1 MRIIDKDIA
10 IIGAGPGGYTAAIRA
25 AQLGAKVVLIEK
37 DEVGGNCLNRGCIPT
52 KTLYRTAEI
61 LNTLGKAEQFGIRVE
76 AYKADAEIIQRRK
89 EEVVNQLCT
98 GVKQLLKANSVEL
111 LKGKAKFV
119 DSHRVEVL
127 KADGSQEYVSARNFI
142 IAVGSRPLIP
152 HIEGA
157 AAKGIWLSDDILNF
171 RSIPKS
177 LTVIGGGVIG
187 MEFAA
192 IFNAFNTK
200 VTVLEYMPNL
210 LPMIDGELTKRL
222 TPYLKRNGID
232 ISVSSRV
239 TKIDEDQEGFSIYYE
254 KGKDQKVIKAEK
266 VLISVGRTPVIDGL
280 NLEHIGIKYDKKGIK
295 TDENCR
301 TNISNIYAIGD
312 VNGKELLAHAASH
325 QGIRTAE
332 HIMEF
337 NSSEAS
343 CKETVIPYCIFVFPE
358 VAGAGITEEQAK
370 QQNIKYKVSKF
381 LFGANGKALT
391 LGEPEG
397 IVKVISTETGEGRD
411 KTEIIIGVHIM
422 GHHASDLIHEG
433 ALAIN
438 NKLKVENIINTVHA
452 HPTLSEA
459 FSEAVMGLKAQAI
472 HMVNKKQ

>member
-1 MRIIDKDIA
+1 MKIIHKDIA

-61 LNTLGKAEQFGIRVE
+61 LNTLGKAEQFGIKVE

-111 LKGKAKFV
+111 LKGEAKFV
-119 DSHRVEVL
+119 DSHRVEVV

-152 HIEGA
+152 HIGGA
-157 AAKGIWLSDDILNF
+157 TAKGIWFSEDILNF
-171 RSIPKS
+171 RSIPQS
-177 LTVIGGGVIG
+177 LAIIGGGVIG

-222 TPYLKRNGID
+222 TPYLKRKGID

-266 VLISVGRTPVIDGL
+266 VLMSVGRTPVIDGL
-280 NLEHIGIKYDKKGIK
+280 NLEYIGIKYDKKGIK

-325 QGIRTAE
+325 QGMRTAE

-343 CKETVIPYCIFVFPE
+343 CKETSIPYCIFVFPE
-358 VAGAGITEEQAK
+358 IAGVGITEEQAK

-397 IVKVISTETGEGRD
+397 IVKVISTEIGEGSD

-422 GHHASDLIHEG
+422 GPHASDLIHEG

-438 NKLKVENIINTVHA
+438 NKMKVEDIINTVHA

-459 FSEAVMGLKAQAI
+459 FSEAVMGLKAQSI